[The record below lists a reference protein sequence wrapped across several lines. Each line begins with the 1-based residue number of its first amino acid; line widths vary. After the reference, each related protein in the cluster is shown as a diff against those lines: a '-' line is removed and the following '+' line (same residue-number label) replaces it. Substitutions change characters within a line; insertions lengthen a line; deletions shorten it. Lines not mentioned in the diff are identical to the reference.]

1 MSMTYKGYSLVGD
14 LDTNDFWKEYME
26 RMAQKEK
33 LRKQIEADL
42 ELNKQLF
49 AAYLKHSY
57 AIHSLSQNHQ
67 KLSNNV
73 TNQFDGKAKTALTNR
88 FDDNIMKAYL
98 LTANFENFLK
108 QFSTGE

>member
-1 MSMTYKGYSLVGD
+1 MTYKGYSLVGD

-26 RMAQKEK
+26 RMGQKEK

-57 AIHSLSQNHQ
+57 AIKSLSKEHQ
-67 KLSNNV
+67 TLSNNV
-73 TNQFDGKAKTALTNR
+73 TNHFEGKAKRALTDR
-88 FDDNIMKAYL
+88 FDDNIIKAYL
-98 LTANFENFLK
+98 LNANFENFLK
-108 QFSTGE
+108 HFSTEE

>member
-1 MSMTYKGYSLVGD
+1 MTYKGYSLVGD

-26 RMAQKEK
+26 RMAQKES

-49 AAYLKHSY
+49 AAYLEHSY
-57 AIHSLSQNHQ
+57 AITSLAQDHQ

-73 TNQFDGKAKTALTNR
+73 TNQFDGKAKTALTDR
-88 FDDNIMKAYL
+88 FGDNIMKAFL
-98 LTANFENFLK
+98 LTASFENFLK
-108 QFSTGE
+108 QFSTRD